1 MGCIKILDPVYKKE
15 RYIEILISSG
25 TPVHCKLKL
34 CTFENFK
41 SRLFN
46 HCEICFPHHLECWR
60 NLWQPV
66 GLFSK
71 INKFCLVILQQWGK
85 NVQSVTKDTSEMWFC
100 SHIRL
105 FWWIICTTH
114 TLKSHLSKVLYDK
127 TAPAQMLWAFKLLK
141 QESWTWFWMFS
152 LLAVTTNYQM
162 RSISFWA
169 EVYWD
174 RMDLESAALVS
185 LCHPVVFIFLSSTA
199 HMSCVTNS
207 SDTMSSDVSGI
218 TEKALY
224 LATMGA
230 DQKSGQ
236 QLHNWATPFL
246 YFMFTMGLNQ
256 NPVVDT

>member
-1 MGCIKILDPVYKKE
+1 M
-15 RYIEILISSG
+15 
-25 TPVHCKLKL
+25 
-34 CTFENFK
+34 
-41 SRLFN
+41 
-46 HCEICFPHHLECWR
+46 
-60 NLWQPV
+60 
-66 GLFSK
+66 
-71 INKFCLVILQQWGK
+71 QQWGK

-114 TLKSHLSKVLYDK
+114 TLKSHLSKVLHDK

-152 LLAVTTNYQM
+152 LLAVTTKCYNEIRFFLG
-162 RSISFWA
+162 RSLLGQDGFR
-169 EVYWD
+169 VCC
-174 RMDLESAALVS
+174 LKKVS

-199 HMSCVTNS
+199 HVSCVTNS
-207 SDTMSSDVSGI
+207 SHTTSSDVSGI

-256 NPVVDT
+256 NPAVDT